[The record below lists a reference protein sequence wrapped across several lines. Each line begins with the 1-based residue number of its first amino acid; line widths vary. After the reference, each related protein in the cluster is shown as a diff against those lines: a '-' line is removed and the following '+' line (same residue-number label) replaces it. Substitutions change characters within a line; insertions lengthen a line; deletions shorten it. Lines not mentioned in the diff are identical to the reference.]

1 MTASR
6 ARRSRSLSAVRSI
19 LDRRCPVSPTR
30 RKLLLDLIQ
39 LLVCELLDAPL
50 PRTSVTQ
57 YEHSGLGDGRRA
69 SAYAGDL
76 PYSHELFDATL
87 LFSDDAQQRRPP
99 ARIGQGGSIA
109 VVEGGPLDGLPPH
122 HGFRPHRFDPVLE
135 HRQRD
140 LASPPHIAGDSRR
153 AHTLFKRDSELVF
166 SFDEIL

>member
-109 VVEGGPLDGLPPH
+109 VVESGPLDRLSPH
-122 HGFRPHRFDPVLE
+122 DRLGPHRFDPVLE
-135 HRQRD
+135 HRERD
-140 LASPPHIAGDSRR
+140 LASAADIPHNRR
-153 AHTLFKRDSELVF
+153 RTHTLFK
-166 SFDEIL
+166 